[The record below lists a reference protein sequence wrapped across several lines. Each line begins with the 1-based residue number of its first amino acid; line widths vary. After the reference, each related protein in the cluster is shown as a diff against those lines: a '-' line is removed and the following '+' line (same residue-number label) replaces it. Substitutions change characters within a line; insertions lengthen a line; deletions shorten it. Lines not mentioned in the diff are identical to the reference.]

1 MEGKVRLFLENL
13 KKIDLFFGAGARQ
26 TGGRVAVKLAAKGM
40 SFSAKEYEEIVDT
53 IKANTKWYQK
63 IRTNKQLQQLYYTQ
77 FAGQPQKV
85 EQALIYQ
92 KSMKA
97 GGEGSYR
104 AAMYIKEEGQISKIK
119 DVLEALKKKPGMKW
133 SSVSY
138 ASLAMLAGRPESA
151 EELAMAY
158 WHYYG
163 RLADLSWKSDRKGK
177 VAAILLTIATGDFNQ
192 SIWERVGLLSKLVM
206 EEYGPN
212 LYFYE
217 IVCLLALAQIEPEAL
232 PGLYEMHNVIMEETD
247 GRPLGN
253 AALLLAAQ
261 LYTSDASFAGL
272 FPDGQSFDVDYLDFA
287 MSVIDG
293 VFDGDGGN
301 GGDGSGDGGGGGGE

>member
-26 TGGRVAVKLAAKGM
+26 TGGRMAVKLAAKGM

-77 FAGQPQKV
+77 FVGQPQKV

-92 KSMKA
+92 KSMKV

-104 AAMYIKEEGQISKIK
+104 AAMYIKEEGQVSKMK
-119 DVLEALKKKPGMKW
+119 DLQEELKKKPRMKW

-151 EELAMAY
+151 EELATAY
-158 WHYYG
+158 EHYYG
-163 RLADLSWKSDRKGK
+163 RLADFSWKSDRKGR
-177 VAAILLTIATGDFNQ
+177 AAVILLTIATGNFNQ
-192 SIWERVGLLSKLVM
+192 SIWERVSLLSKLVM
-206 EEYGPN
+206 EEYGPDP
-212 LYFYE
+212 YFYQ
-217 IVCLLALAQIEPEAL
+217 IISLLALAQVEPEAL
-232 PGLYEMHNVIMEETD
+232 PGLYEMHAFIMEETN

-253 AALLLAAQ
+253 DALLLAAQ
-261 LYTSDASFAGL
+261 LYISDASFAGL
-272 FPDGQSFDVDYLDFA
+272 LPDGQSFDVDYLDLA

-293 VFDGDGGN
+293 AFDGDGGS
-301 GGDGSGDGGGGGGE
+301 GGDGGGDGGGGGGE